1 LNRPSEIFLRI
12 LLVRVQEEMGTCD
25 WKLDKGRKV
34 VPRAKCRT
42 AIPAVMQKVG
52 NVSNELDELAK
63 EIPSKILKLLPFFT

>member
-1 LNRPSEIFLRI
+1 
-12 LLVRVQEEMGTCD
+12 MGTCD

-52 NVSNELDELAK
+52 NVSNELDELAR